1 MSSAADFTAHPF
13 FKWVTTSTLILL
25 YVAIEFGFNYQ
36 LLSLTIDPASDE
48 VLLGLEF
55 WGRVLSGIGF
65 GLLLYRL
72 SNQLNIQNLS
82 RLLICLVLGVV
93 IMWNVQK
100 IITDHLVREASLT
113 DKKVSLLLASLSD
126 EAANGALTTLS
137 GNALLPAIAN
147 AEDRKISASLFP
159 AIALYAPN
167 RVAQLAAWNQV
178 SQTQI
183 EAALAQNY
191 PEEQLANAYRNLI
204 IPPLTLGISLFFAM
218 LNLAQLLSYLA
229 FGLAVSNSRAVIWM
243 RSSALVLFSCFLLF
257 SFTATSPLVNS
268 NAYQTELREPLFK
281 EDLVLGILTE
291 WSAYAAPNWY
301 FLSSWCNKHILRGIE
316 LKRPY

>member
-1 MSSAADFTAHPF
+1 MRSVTDFITHPLF
-13 FKWVTTSTLILL
+13 RWITTSILILL
-25 YVAIEFGFNYQ
+25 YVAVEFGFNYQ

-72 SNQLNIQNLS
+72 SNQINMQNLS
-82 RLLICLVLGVV
+82 RLLACVLLGVV

-100 IITDHLVREASLT
+100 MITDHLVREASLA

-126 EAANGALTTLS
+126 EAANGSLSTLN
-137 GNALLPAIAN
+137 GNVLLPPTAN
-147 AEDRKISASLFP
+147 AEDRKITASLFP
-159 AIALYAPN
+159 ALTLYTPN
-167 RVAQLAAWNQV
+167 RVAQLAAWKQV
-178 SQTQI
+178 STAQI
-183 EAALAQNY
+183 EATLAQNY

-204 IPPLTLGISLFFAM
+204 IPPLTLGISLFFAI
-218 LNLAQLLSYLA
+218 LNLAQLLSYLV
-229 FGLAVSNSRAVIWM
+229 FGLATKNSKVVIWM

-257 SFTATSPLVNS
+257 SFAASSPLVNS
-268 NAYQTELREPLFK
+268 KAYQTELRGPLFK
-281 EDLVLGILTE
+281 DDLVLGILTE

-301 FLSSWCNKHILRGIE
+301 FLSSWCNQHVLRGIQ

>member
-1 MSSAADFTAHPF
+1 MGSATDFSTHPIF
-13 FKWVTTSTLILL
+13 RWLTTSILILL

-72 SNQLNIQNLS
+72 SNQLNVQNLS

-100 IITDHLVREASLT
+100 MITDHLVREASLV

-126 EAANGALTTLS
+126 EAASGALTTLS

-147 AEDRKISASLFP
+147 AEDRKITASLFP
-159 AIALYAPN
+159 ALVLYAPN
-167 RVAQLAAWNQV
+167 RVAQLAAWNQI

-183 EAALAQNY
+183 EATLAQNY

-229 FGLAVSNSRAVIWM
+229 FGLTAKNSRASIWM

-268 NAYQTELREPLFK
+268 KAYQAELRAPLFK
-281 EDLVLGILTE
+281 EDLVLGILSE
-291 WSAYAAPNWY
+291 WTAYAAPNWY
-301 FLSSWCNKHILRGIE
+301 FLSSWCNKHVLQGIE

>member
-1 MSSAADFTAHPF
+1 MSSVTDFTTHPLF
-13 FKWVTTSTLILL
+13 RWITTSILILL
-25 YVAIEFGFNYQ
+25 YVAVEFGFNYQ

-55 WGRVLSGIGF
+55 WGRVISGVGF

-72 SNQLNIQNLS
+72 SNQLNMQNLS
-82 RLLICLVLGVV
+82 RLLTCLLLGVV

-100 IITDHLVREASLT
+100 MITDHLVREASLA

-126 EAANGALTTLS
+126 EAASGVLTTLS
-137 GNALLPAIAN
+137 GNGLLPTTAN
-147 AEDRKISASLFP
+147 VEDRKITASLFP
-159 AIALYAPN
+159 ALALYAPN

-178 SQTQI
+178 SQAQI

-204 IPPLTLGISLFFAM
+204 IPPLTLGISLFFAI
-218 LNLAQLLSYLA
+218 LNLAQLLSYVA
-229 FGLAVSNSRAVIWM
+229 FGINVRNSRAVIWM
-243 RSSALVLFSCFLLF
+243 RSSAVVLFSCFLFF
-257 SFTATSPLVNS
+257 SFAASSPLVNS
-268 NAYQTELREPLFK
+268 KAYQMELRAPLFK
-281 EDLVLGILTE
+281 DDLVLGILTE

-301 FLSSWCNKHILRGIE
+301 FLSSWCNKHVLRGIQ

>member
-1 MSSAADFTAHPF
+1 MSSATNFTTHPL
-13 FKWVTTSTLILL
+13 FKWLATSIMLLL
-25 YVAIEFGFNYQ
+25 YVAVEFGFNYQ

-72 SNQLNIQNLS
+72 SNQLNVHNLS

-100 IITDHLVREASLT
+100 MITDHLVHEASLA
-113 DKKVSLLLASLSD
+113 DKKVALLLASLSD
-126 EAANGALTTLS
+126 EAASGELSTLN
-137 GNALLPAIAN
+137 GNALLPPAAN
-147 AEDRKISASLFP
+147 VEDRKITASLFP
-159 AIALYAPN
+159 ALALYTPN
-167 RVAQLAAWNQV
+167 RVAQLAAWNQS
-178 SQTQI
+178 SQAQI
-183 EAALAQNY
+183 EVALAQNY

-204 IPPLTLGISLFFAM
+204 IPPLTLGISLFFAI
-218 LNLAQLLSYLA
+218 LNLAQLLSYVA
-229 FGLAVSNSRAVIWM
+229 FGLNARNSKAVIWM
-243 RSSALVLFSCFLLF
+243 RSSALVLFSFFLLF
-257 SFTATSPLVNS
+257 SFAASSPLVNS
-268 NAYQTELREPLFK
+268 KAYQTELRGALFK
-281 EDLVLGILTE
+281 DDRVLGILTE

-301 FLSSWCNKHILRGIE
+301 FLSSWCNQHVLRGIQ

>member
-1 MSSAADFTAHPF
+1 MNKLTSLDSHPVG
-13 FKWVTTSTLILL
+13 KWLGTSILILL
-25 YVAIEFGFNYQ
+25 YVAVEFGFNYQ
-36 LLSLTIDPASDE
+36 LLSLTVDPASDE

-65 GLLLYRL
+65 GLLLFRL
-72 SNQLNIQNLS
+72 SNQLNVHNLS
-82 RLLICLVLGVV
+82 RLLICLLLGVV

-100 IITDHLVREASLT
+100 MITDHLVREASLA
-113 DKKVSLLLASLSD
+113 DKKVSLLLARLSD
-126 EAANGALTTLS
+126 EAASGALTTLN
-137 GNALLPAIAN
+137 GNALLPPKAN
-147 AEDRKISASLFP
+147 AEDRKITASLFP
-159 AIALYAPN
+159 ALALHAPN

-178 SQTQI
+178 SQAQI

-204 IPPLTLGISLFFAM
+204 IPPLTLGISLFFAI

-229 FGLAVSNSRAVIWM
+229 FGLNARNMRAVIWM
-243 RSSALVLFSCFLLF
+243 RSSALVVFSCFLLF
-257 SFTATSPLVNS
+257 SYAASSPLVNS
-268 NAYQTELREPLFK
+268 KAYQTELKAPLFK
-281 EDLVLGILTE
+281 DDLVLGILTE

-301 FLSSWCNKHILRGIE
+301 FLSSWCNKHVLWGTQ

>member
-1 MSSAADFTAHPF
+1 MSSATDFTTHPLF
-13 FKWVTTSTLILL
+13 RWLTTSIMLLL
-25 YVAIEFGFNYQ
+25 YVTIEFGFNYQ

-55 WGRVLSGIGF
+55 WGRVLSGLGF

-72 SNQLNIQNLS
+72 SNQLNVQNLS
-82 RLLICLVLGVV
+82 RLLICLLLGVV

-100 IITDHLVREASLT
+100 MITDHLVREASLA
-113 DKKVSLLLASLSD
+113 DKKVALLLASLSD
-126 EAANGALTTLS
+126 EAAIGVLSTLN
-137 GNALLPAIAN
+137 GNALLPPKAN
-147 AEDRKISASLFP
+147 IEDRKISASLFP
-159 AIALYAPN
+159 ALSLYAPN

-178 SQTQI
+178 SQAQI

-191 PEEQLANAYRNLI
+191 PEGQLANAYRSLI
-204 IPPLTLGISLFFAM
+204 IPPLTLGISLFFAI
-218 LNLAQLLSYLA
+218 LNLAQLLSYLV
-229 FGLAVSNSRAVIWM
+229 FGLSIKNARAVIWM
-243 RSSALVLFSCFLLF
+243 RSSGLVLFSCFLLF

-268 NAYQTELREPLFK
+268 KAYQTELRKPLFK

-301 FLSSWCNKHILRGIE
+301 FLSSWCNKYVLRGIQ

>member
-1 MSSAADFTAHPF
+1 MSRAISLGSHPAS
-13 FKWVTTSTLILL
+13 KWLGTSMLTLL
-25 YVAIEFGFNYQ
+25 YVAVEFGFNYQ

-82 RLLICLVLGVV
+82 RLLTCLLLGVI

-100 IITDHLVREASLT
+100 MITDHLVREASLA

-126 EAANGALTTLS
+126 EAASGSLSTLN
-137 GNALLPAIAN
+137 GNALLPPTAN
-147 AEDRKISASLFP
+147 AEDRKITASLFP
-159 AIALYAPN
+159 ALTLYTPN
-167 RVAQLAAWNQV
+167 RVAQLAAWKQV
-178 SQTQI
+178 STAQI

-204 IPPLTLGISLFFAM
+204 IPPLTLGISLFFAI
-218 LNLAQLLSYLA
+218 LNLAQLLSYLV
-229 FGLAVSNSRAVIWM
+229 FGLATKNAKVVIWM

-257 SFTATSPLVNS
+257 SFAASSPLVNS
-268 NAYQTELREPLFK
+268 KAYQTELRGPLFK
-281 EDLVLGILTE
+281 DDLVLGILTE

-301 FLSSWCNKHILRGIE
+301 FLSSWCNQHVLRGVQ

>member
-1 MSSAADFTAHPF
+1 MLT
-13 FKWVTTSTLILL
+13 LL
-25 YVAIEFGFNYQ
+25 YVAVEFGFNYQ

-82 RLLICLVLGVV
+82 RLLTCLLLGVI

-100 IITDHLVREASLT
+100 MITDHLVREASLA

-126 EAANGALTTLS
+126 EAASGSLSTLN
-137 GNALLPAIAN
+137 GNALLPPTAN
-147 AEDRKISASLFP
+147 AEDRKITASLFP
-159 AIALYAPN
+159 ALTLYTPN
-167 RVAQLAAWNQV
+167 RVAQLAAWKQV
-178 SQTQI
+178 STAQI

-204 IPPLTLGISLFFAM
+204 IPPLTLGISLFFAI
-218 LNLAQLLSYLA
+218 LNLAQLLSYLV
-229 FGLAVSNSRAVIWM
+229 FGLATKNAKVVIWM

-257 SFTATSPLVNS
+257 SFAASSPLVNS
-268 NAYQTELREPLFK
+268 KAYQTELRGPLFK
-281 EDLVLGILTE
+281 DDLVLGILTE

-301 FLSSWCNKHILRGIE
+301 FLSSWCNQHVLRGVQ

>member
-1 MSSAADFTAHPF
+1 MSSATDFTAHPL
-13 FKWVTTSTLILL
+13 FKWLTTSIMLLL
-25 YVAIEFGFNYQ
+25 YVAVEFGFNYQ

-72 SNQLNIQNLS
+72 SNQLNVHNLS

-100 IITDHLVREASLT
+100 MITDHLVHEASLA

-126 EAANGALTTLS
+126 EAAIGALSTLN
-137 GNALLPAIAN
+137 GNALLPTTAN
-147 AEDRKISASLFP
+147 PEDRKITASLFP
-159 AIALYAPN
+159 ALALYAPN
-167 RVAQLAAWNQV
+167 RVAQLAAWNQL
-178 SQTQI
+178 SQMQI

-191 PEEQLANAYRNLI
+191 REEQLANAYRNLI

-229 FGLAVSNSRAVIWM
+229 FGLVTQNSKAVIWM
-243 RSSALVLFSCFLLF
+243 RSSALVLFSCFVLF

-268 NAYQTELREPLFK
+268 KAYQMELREPLFK
-281 EDLVLGILTE
+281 EDLVLGVLTE

-301 FLSSWCNKHILRGIE
+301 FLSSWCNKHVLRGIQ

>member
-1 MSSAADFTAHPF
+1 MSSITNFSTHPF
-13 FKWVTTSTLILL
+13 FKWITTSTLILL

-72 SNQLNIQNLS
+72 SNQLNVQNLS

-93 IMWNVQK
+93 VMWNVQK
-100 IITDHLVREASLT
+100 MITDHLVREASLA

-126 EAANGALTTLS
+126 EAASGALTTLS
-137 GNALLPAIAN
+137 GNALLPATVN
-147 AEDRKISASLFP
+147 AEDRKITASLFP
-159 AIALYAPN
+159 ALALYAPN

-178 SQTQI
+178 SPAQI
-183 EAALAQNY
+183 DTALAQSY

-204 IPPLTLGISLFFAM
+204 IPPLTLGISLFFAL

-229 FGLAVSNSRAVIWM
+229 FGLSAKNSRAVIWM
-243 RSSALVLFSCFLLF
+243 RSSALVLFSCLLFF

-268 NAYQTELREPLFK
+268 KAYQTELRAPLFK
-281 EDLVLGILTE
+281 EDLVLGILAE

-301 FLSSWCNKHILRGIE
+301 ILSSWCNKHVLRGVQ

>member
-1 MSSAADFTAHPF
+1 MSSATDFTAHPL
-13 FKWVTTSTLILL
+13 FKWLTTSVMLLL

-36 LLSLTIDPASDE
+36 LLSLTIDPASEE

-72 SNQLNIQNLS
+72 SNQLNVHNLS

-100 IITDHLVREASLT
+100 MITDHLVQEASLA
-113 DKKVSLLLASLSD
+113 DKKVALLLASLSD
-126 EAANGALTTLS
+126 EAATGALSTLN
-137 GNALLPAIAN
+137 GNALLPTTSN
-147 AEDRKISASLFP
+147 TEDRKITASLFP
-159 AIALYAPN
+159 ALALYAPN

-191 PEEQLANAYRNLI
+191 PEEQLANAHRNLI

-229 FGLAVSNSRAVIWM
+229 FGLATQNSKAVIWM
-243 RSSALVLFSCFLLF
+243 RSSALVLFSFFIVQL
-257 SFTATSPLVNS
+257 
-268 NAYQTELREPLFK
+268 Y
-281 EDLVLGILTE
+281 
-291 WSAYAAPNWY
+291 
-301 FLSSWCNKHILRGIE
+301 RG
-316 LKRPY
+316 

>member
-1 MSSAADFTAHPF
+1 MSSASDFTTHPLF
-13 FKWVTTSTLILL
+13 RWLATSIMLLL

-65 GLLLYRL
+65 GLFLYRI
-72 SNQLNIQNLS
+72 SNQLNVQNLS
-82 RLLICLVLGVV
+82 RLLICLVLGIV

-100 IITDHLVREASLT
+100 MITDHLVQEASLA
-113 DKKVSLLLASLSD
+113 DKKVSLLLASLCD
-126 EAANGALTTLS
+126 EAASGALRTLN
-137 GNALLPAIAN
+137 GNVLLPATAN
-147 AEDRKISASLFP
+147 AEDRKITASLFP
-159 AIALYAPN
+159 ALALYTPN

-178 SQTQI
+178 SQAQI

-191 PEEQLANAYRNLI
+191 PAEQLANAYRNLI
-204 IPPLTLGISLFFAM
+204 IPPLTLGISLFFAI
-218 LNLAQLLSYLA
+218 LNLAQLLSYMA
-229 FGLAVSNSRAVIWM
+229 FGLNARNSRAVIWM
-243 RSSALVLFSCFLLF
+243 RSSAIVLFGCFLLF
-257 SFTATSPLVNS
+257 SFTASSPLVNS
-268 NAYQTELREPLFK
+268 KAYQTELRAPLFK
-281 EDLVLGILTE
+281 DDFVLGVLTE

-301 FLSSWCNKHILRGIE
+301 FISSWCNQHVLRGIQ

>member
-1 MSSAADFTAHPF
+1 MSRAISLGSNPAL
-13 FKWVTTSTLILL
+13 KWLATSTLILL
-25 YVAIEFGFNYQ
+25 YVAVEFGFNYQ

-55 WGRVLSGIGF
+55 WGRVISGVGF
-65 GLLLYRL
+65 GLFLFRL
-72 SNQLNIQNLS
+72 SSAMPTKNLS

-93 IMWNVQK
+93 VMWNLQK
-100 IITDHLVREASLT
+100 MITDHLVREASLV

-126 EAANGALTTLS
+126 EAASGALSTLN
-137 GNALLPAIAN
+137 GNPLLPTTAN
-147 AEDRKISASLFP
+147 AEDRKITASLFP
-159 AIALYAPN
+159 ALALYAPN
-167 RVAQLAAWNQV
+167 RVAQLAAWSQV

-183 EAALAQNY
+183 EGALAQDY

-218 LNLAQLLSYLA
+218 LNLAQLLSYLL
-229 FGLAVSNSRAVIWM
+229 FGLSATNSRGVIWM

-268 NAYQTELREPLFK
+268 KAYQTELRASLFK
-281 EDLVLGILTE
+281 DDLVLGVLAE

-301 FLSSWCNKHILRGIE
+301 SVSSWCNQHVLQGIQ

>member
-1 MSSAADFTAHPF
+1 MSSATDFTAHPL
-13 FKWVTTSTLILL
+13 FKWLTTSIMLLL
-25 YVAIEFGFNYQ
+25 YVAVEFGFNYQ
-36 LLSLTIDPASDE
+36 LLSLTIDKASDE

-72 SNQLNIQNLS
+72 SNQLNVPNLS
-82 RLLICLVLGVV
+82 RLVICLMLGVV

-100 IITDHLVREASLT
+100 MITDHLVHEASLA

-126 EAANGALTTLS
+126 EAASGALSTLN
-137 GNALLPAIAN
+137 GNGLLPATAN

-159 AIALYAPN
+159 ALALYAPN

-229 FGLAVSNSRAVIWM
+229 FGLATKNSKAVIWM
-243 RSSALVLFSCFLLF
+243 RSSALVLFACFLLF

-268 NAYQTELREPLFK
+268 KAYQMELREPLFK
-281 EDLVLGILTE
+281 EDLVLGVLTE
-291 WSAYAAPNWY
+291 WSAYTAPNWY
-301 FLSSWCNKHILRGIE
+301 FLSSWCNKHVLRGIQ

>member
-1 MSSAADFTAHPF
+1 MSSITNFSTHPF
-13 FKWVTTSTLILL
+13 FKWITTSTLILL

-72 SNQLNIQNLS
+72 SNQLNVQNLS

-93 IMWNVQK
+93 VMWNVQK
-100 IITDHLVREASLT
+100 MITDHLVREASLA

-126 EAANGALTTLS
+126 EAASGALTTLS
-137 GNALLPAIAN
+137 GNALLPATVN
-147 AEDRKISASLFP
+147 AEDRKITASLFP
-159 AIALYAPN
+159 ALALYAPN

-178 SQTQI
+178 SPAQI
-183 EAALAQNY
+183 DTALAQSY

-204 IPPLTLGISLFFAM
+204 IPPLTLGISLFFAL
-218 LNLAQLLSYLA
+218 LNLAQLL
-229 FGLAVSNSRAVIWM
+229 M
-243 RSSALVLFSCFLLF
+243 
-257 SFTATSPLVNS
+257 TA
-268 NAYQTELREPLFK
+268 
-281 EDLVLGILTE
+281 
-291 WSAYAAPNWY
+291 
-301 FLSSWCNKHILRGIE
+301 
-316 LKRPY
+316 

>member
-1 MSSAADFTAHPF
+1 MGSATDFSTHPIF
-13 FKWVTTSTLILL
+13 RWLTTSILILL

-72 SNQLNIQNLS
+72 SNQLNVQNLS

-100 IITDHLVREASLT
+100 MITDHLVREASLV

-126 EAANGALTTLS
+126 EAASGALTTLS

-147 AEDRKISASLFP
+147 AEDRKITASLFP
-159 AIALYAPN
+159 ALALYAPN
-167 RVAQLAAWNQV
+167 RVAQLAAWKQI

-183 EAALAQNY
+183 EATLAQNY

-229 FGLAVSNSRAVIWM
+229 FGLAAKNSRASIWM

-268 NAYQTELREPLFK
+268 KAYQAELRAPLFK
-281 EDLVLGILTE
+281 EDLVLGILSE
-291 WSAYAAPNWY
+291 WTAYAAPNWY
-301 FLSSWCNKHILRGIE
+301 FLSSWCNKHVLQGIE

>member
-1 MSSAADFTAHPF
+1 MLT
-13 FKWVTTSTLILL
+13 LL
-25 YVAIEFGFNYQ
+25 YVAVEFGFNYQ

-82 RLLICLVLGVV
+82 RLLTCLLLGVI

-100 IITDHLVREASLT
+100 MITDHLVREASLA

-126 EAANGALTTLS
+126 EAASGSLTTLS
-137 GNALLPAIAN
+137 GKALLPPTAN
-147 AEDRKISASLFP
+147 AEDRKITASLFP
-159 AIALYAPN
+159 ALTLYAPN
-167 RVAQLAAWNQV
+167 RVAQLAAWKQV
-178 SQTQI
+178 STAQI

-191 PEEQLANAYRNLI
+191 PDEQLANAYRNLI
-204 IPPLTLGISLFFAM
+204 IPPLTLGISLFFAI
-218 LNLAQLLSYLA
+218 LNLTQLLSYLV
-229 FGLAVSNSRAVIWM
+229 FGLATKNAKVVIWM

-257 SFTATSPLVNS
+257 SFAASSPLVNS
-268 NAYQTELREPLFK
+268 KAYQTELRGPLFK
-281 EDLVLGILTE
+281 DDLVLGILTE

-301 FLSSWCNKHILRGIE
+301 FLSSWCNQHVLRGIQ

>member
-1 MSSAADFTAHPF
+1 MSSVTDFTAHPLF
-13 FKWVTTSTLILL
+13 RWLTTSILILL

-93 IMWNVQK
+93 VMWNVQK
-100 IITDHLVREASLT
+100 MITDHLVQEASLA

-126 EAANGALTTLS
+126 EAASGKLSTLN
-137 GNALLPAIAN
+137 GNALLPPAAN
-147 AEDRKISASLFP
+147 AEDRKITASLFP
-159 AIALYAPN
+159 ALALYAPN

-178 SQTQI
+178 SQAQI

-191 PEEQLANAYRNLI
+191 PAEQLANAYRNLI
-204 IPPLTLGISLFFAM
+204 IPPLTLGISLFFAI
-218 LNLAQLLSYLA
+218 LNLAQLLSYLV
-229 FGLAVSNSRAVIWM
+229 FGLATKNSKAVIWM

-257 SFTATSPLVNS
+257 SFAASSPLVNS
-268 NAYQTELREPLFK
+268 KAYQTELRGALFK
-281 EDLVLGILTE
+281 DDLVLGILTE

-301 FLSSWCNKHILRGIE
+301 FISSWCNQHILRGIQ

>member
-1 MSSAADFTAHPF
+1 MSSVTDFTAQPF
-13 FKWVTTSTLILL
+13 FRWLTTSILILL
-25 YVAIEFGFNYQ
+25 YVTIEFGFNYQ

-72 SNQLNIQNLS
+72 SNQLNVQNLS
-82 RLLICLVLGVV
+82 RLLICLLLGVV
-93 IMWNVQK
+93 VMWNVQK
-100 IITDHLVREASLT
+100 MITDHLVQEASLA
-113 DKKVSLLLASLSD
+113 DKKVALLLATLSD
-126 EAANGALTTLS
+126 EAASGALFTLN
-137 GNALLPAIAN
+137 GNPLLPPKAN

-159 AIALYAPN
+159 ALTLYAPN
-167 RVAQLAAWNQV
+167 RVAQLASWKQV
-178 SQTQI
+178 SQVQI

-204 IPPLTLGISLFFAM
+204 IPPLTLGISLFFAI

-229 FGLAVSNSRAVIWM
+229 FGLNITSTKAVIWM
-243 RSSALVLFSCFLLF
+243 RLSAIALFCCFLLF
-257 SFTATSPLVNS
+257 SFTASSPLVNS
-268 NAYQTELREPLFK
+268 KAYQMELRAPLFK
-281 EDLVLGILTE
+281 DDLVLGILTE

-301 FLSSWCNKHILRGIE
+301 FLSSWCNKHVLRGIQ

>member
-1 MSSAADFTAHPF
+1 MLT
-13 FKWVTTSTLILL
+13 LL
-25 YVAIEFGFNYQ
+25 YVAVEFGFNYQ

-82 RLLICLVLGVV
+82 RLLTCLLLGVI

-100 IITDHLVREASLT
+100 MITDHLVREASLA

-126 EAANGALTTLS
+126 EAASGSLSTLN
-137 GNALLPAIAN
+137 GNALLPPTAN
-147 AEDRKISASLFP
+147 AEDRKITASLFP
-159 AIALYAPN
+159 ALTLYTPN
-167 RVAQLAAWNQV
+167 RVAQLAAWKQV
-178 SQTQI
+178 STVQI

-204 IPPLTLGISLFFAM
+204 IPPLTLGISLFFAI
-218 LNLAQLLSYLA
+218 LNLAQLLSYLV
-229 FGLAVSNSRAVIWM
+229 FGLATKNAKVVIWM

-257 SFTATSPLVNS
+257 SFAASSPLVNS
-268 NAYQTELREPLFK
+268 KAYQTELRGPLFK
-281 EDLVLGILTE
+281 DDLVLGILTE

-301 FLSSWCNKHILRGIE
+301 FLSSWCNQHVLRGVQ

>member
-1 MSSAADFTAHPF
+1 MLT
-13 FKWVTTSTLILL
+13 LL
-25 YVAIEFGFNYQ
+25 YVAVEFGFNYQ

-72 SNQLNIQNLS
+72 SNQLNVQNLS
-82 RLLICLVLGVV
+82 RLLTCLLLGVV

-100 IITDHLVREASLT
+100 MITDHLVREATLA

-126 EAANGALTTLS
+126 EAASGSLTTLN
-137 GNALLPAIAN
+137 GNALLPPAAN
-147 AEDRKISASLFP
+147 AEDRKITASLFP
-159 AIALYAPN
+159 ALTLYTPN
-167 RVAQLAAWNQV
+167 RVAQLAAWKQV
-178 SQTQI
+178 SRAKI
-183 EAALAQNY
+183 EAALEQNY

-204 IPPLTLGISLFFAM
+204 IPPLTLGISLFFAI
-218 LNLAQLLSYLA
+218 LNLAQLLSYLV
-229 FGLAVSNSRAVIWM
+229 FGLVTKNAKAVIWM
-243 RSSALVLFSCFLLF
+243 RSSALVLFSCFLFF
-257 SFTATSPLVNS
+257 SFAASSPLVNS
-268 NAYQTELREPLFK
+268 KAYQMELRDPLFK
-281 EDLVLGILTE
+281 DDFVLGILTE

-301 FLSSWCNKHILRGIE
+301 FISSWCNQHVLRGIQ

>member
-1 MSSAADFTAHPF
+1 MSSATDFTAHPLF
-13 FKWVTTSTLILL
+13 RWLATSILL
-25 YVAIEFGFNYQ
+25 LVYVAVEFGFNYQ

-55 WGRVLSGIGF
+55 WGRVISGVGF
-65 GLLLYRL
+65 GLFIFRL
-72 SNQLNIQNLS
+72 STDLPMQNLS
-82 RLLICLVLGVV
+82 RLLVCIVFGVAV
-93 IMWNVQK
+93 MWQLQK
-100 IITDHLVREASLT
+100 MITDHLVREASLA
-113 DKKVSLLLASLSD
+113 DKKVSLLLASLCD
-126 EAANGALTTLS
+126 EAASGVLTTLN
-137 GNALLPAIAN
+137 GNALLPTTAN
-147 AEDRKISASLFP
+147 TEDRKITASLFP
-159 AIALYAPN
+159 ALALYAPN

-178 SQTQI
+178 SQKQI

-191 PEEQLANAYRNLI
+191 PQEQLANAYRNLI

-229 FGLAVSNSRAVIWM
+229 FGLAVKNSRAVIGM

-268 NAYQTELREPLFK
+268 KAYQTELRTPLFK
-281 EDLVLGILTE
+281 DDLVLGILAE
-291 WSAYAAPNWY
+291 WSAYTAPNWY
-301 FLSSWCNKHILRGIE
+301 FLSSWCNNHILRGIQ

>member
-1 MSSAADFTAHPF
+1 MSSAADFTTHPF

-65 GLLLYRL
+65 GLFLYRL
-72 SNQLNIQNLS
+72 SNQLNVQNLS

-93 IMWNVQK
+93 VMWNVQK
-100 IITDHLVREASLT
+100 MITDHLVREASLA

-126 EAANGALTTLS
+126 EAASGALTTLS
-137 GNALLPAIAN
+137 GNALLPATVN
-147 AEDRKISASLFP
+147 AEDRKITASLFP
-159 AIALYAPN
+159 ALALYAPN

-178 SQTQI
+178 SPVQI
-183 EAALAQNY
+183 DTALAKSY

-204 IPPLTLGISLFFAM
+204 IPPLTLGISLFFAL

-229 FGLAVSNSRAVIWM
+229 FGLSAKNSRAVIWM
-243 RSSALVLFSCFLLF
+243 RSSALVLFSCLLFF

-268 NAYQTELREPLFK
+268 KAYQTELREPLFK
-281 EDLVLGILTE
+281 DDLVLGILAE

-301 FLSSWCNKHILRGIE
+301 ILSSWCNKYVLRGVQ